1 MVNIY
6 DRLVKLLKGVFVFG
20 CYIEIFLTNKPA
32 WREKHKG
39 IDKTFRYVPFAFKWP
54 LNVII

>member
-20 CYIEIFLTNKPA
+20 CCIERLFLRNKPA
-32 WREKHKG
+32 WCEKHKG
-39 IDKTFRYVPFAFKWP
+39 IDKTFCHVPFPFK
-54 LNVII
+54 